1 MLWSQ
6 TPPLSFKQSAFCPQ
20 TSQGVF
26 MHLACCCFLFCFS
39 YHVSNAWCEQRLML
53 PAGICCTCKSF
64 TWQTHCIVALKKCVQ
79 AHLQSKGVKCW
90 HFYQSQWHLTD
101 IYGVLWHLGTKH
113 LSYAIVR
120 RGCHSKFLLNCF
132 NPNRIIFLN
141 WTKSYLCLNLNS
153 EARKIRPHTR
163 FQRGHEP
170 PLQWQTCS
178 LMVDGIKNG
187 CSQREVSHRFW
198 TLHFHASVLVIW
210 LLPCCFIFKPEF
222 NQCSWMKCWLIKLT
236 ITTLFGK
243 QYRYS
248 V

>member
-1 MLWSQ
+1 MWTKIDAPSRYLLYMQNFHVTDSLHSCIKKMC
-6 TPPLSFKQSAFCPQ
+6 TSSFAI
-20 TSQGVF
+20 QGCQI
-26 MHLACCCFLFCFS
+26 L
-39 YHVSNAWCEQRLML
+39 
-53 PAGICCTCKSF
+53 T
-64 TWQTHCIVALKKCVQ
+64 
-79 AHLQSKGVKCW
+79 
-90 HFYQSQWHLTD
+90 FYQSQWHLTD
-101 IYGVLWHLGTKH
+101 IHGVLWHLGTKH

-132 NPNRIIFLN
+132 NPNRILFLN

-153 EARKIRPHTR
+153 EGRKIRPHTR

-248 V
+248 VQRKY

>member
-1 MLWSQ
+1 MW
-6 TPPLSFKQSAFCPQ
+6 TKIDAPRRYPLYMQNFHVTDSLHSCIKKMCTSSFAI
-20 TSQGVF
+20 QGCQI
-26 MHLACCCFLFCFS
+26 L
-39 YHVSNAWCEQRLML
+39 
-53 PAGICCTCKSF
+53 T
-64 TWQTHCIVALKKCVQ
+64 
-79 AHLQSKGVKCW
+79 
-90 HFYQSQWHLTD
+90 FYQSQWHLTD
-101 IYGVLWHLGTKH
+101 IHGVLWHLGTKH

-120 RGCHSKFLLNCF
+120 RGCRSKSLLNCF

-153 EARKIRPHTR
+153 EGRKIRPHTR

-178 LMVDGIKNG
+178 LMVDGIKKWMQPAWSLPQVLDSAFS
-187 CSQREVSHRFW
+187 CLSVSD
-198 TLHFHASVLVIW
+198 LASTML
-210 LLPCCFIFKPEF
+210 FYFKPEF

-243 QYRYS
+243 RYRYS

>member
-1 MLWSQ
+1 MW
-6 TPPLSFKQSAFCPQ
+6 TKIDAPRRYPLYMQNFHVTDSLHSCIKKMCTSSFAI
-20 TSQGVF
+20 QGCQI
-26 MHLACCCFLFCFS
+26 L
-39 YHVSNAWCEQRLML
+39 
-53 PAGICCTCKSF
+53 T
-64 TWQTHCIVALKKCVQ
+64 
-79 AHLQSKGVKCW
+79 
-90 HFYQSQWHLTD
+90 FYQSQWHLTD
-101 IYGVLWHLGTKH
+101 IHGVLWHLGTKH

-198 TLHFHASVLVIW
+198 TLHFHASALVIW
-210 LLPCCFIFKPEF
+210 LLPCCFILSQ
-222 NQCSWMKCWLIKLT
+222 NLI
-236 ITTLFGK
+236 
-243 QYRYS
+243 S
-248 V
+248 VVGWNADL